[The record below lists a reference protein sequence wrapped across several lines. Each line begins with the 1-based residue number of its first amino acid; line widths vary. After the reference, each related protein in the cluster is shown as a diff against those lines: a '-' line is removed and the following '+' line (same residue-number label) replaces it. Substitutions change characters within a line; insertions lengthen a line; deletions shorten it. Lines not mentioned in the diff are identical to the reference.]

1 MDIFGS
7 QSFKSYYHVIIIGS
21 SPFWNLLIF
30 SPSLVCLMPKR
41 PFFNRPVL
49 RFKSW
54 RGRETAIFLLRHA
67 IEKGVKLHPDGGY
80 QRSLYVSTVL
90 MSLLYKYHLG
100 THWYLVLTKRNL
112 SIWLC
117 LRNWEVC
124 LWQRNLSYLV
134 HWTISLL
141 KFRNICV

>member
-7 QSFKSYYHVIIIGS
+7 ENFKSYYHVIIIGS

-41 PFFNRPVL
+41 PLFNRSVL
-49 RFKSW
+49 RLNW
-54 RGRETAIFLLRHA
+54 RGKETAIFLLRHA

-80 QRSLYVSTVL
+80 QRSLNVVNVTHYVSTVL

-100 THWYLVLTKRNL
+100 THSMVQTKKISRFNHSKLKKLGSALELL
-112 SIWLC
+112 STLDY
-117 LRNWEVC
+117 
-124 LWQRNLSYLV
+124 QSFK
-134 HWTISLL
+134 S
-141 KFRNICV
+141 

>member
-30 SPSLVCLMPKR
+30 SPSHLCLMPKR
-41 PFFNRPVL
+41 PLFNRPVL
-49 RFKSW
+49 RLNW

-80 QRSLYVSTVL
+80 QLSLYVSTAL

-100 THWYLVLTKRNL
+100 THWYRLKK
-112 SIWLC
+112 
-117 LRNWEVC
+117 
-124 LWQRNLSYLV
+124 
-134 HWTISLL
+134 ISLFNHSKL
-141 KFRNICV
+141 KKLGSVLELLSTLDYQSFKS